1 MTVQKQCLGD
11 TRESSMPAATKKKKD
26 KDTAGLFMAPPGV
39 QAILTHEV
47 ARYLNMSSGSVRTI
61 ALQGRLPSYKMGP
74 LAHHPVAFNWPDVV
88 AYKREMAK
96 RLEEQR
102 YMGVPPSGFKRDTP
116 PSER

>member
-1 MTVQKQCLGD
+1 MTTASK
-11 TRESSMPAATKKKKD
+11 TKKQKKD
-26 KDTAGLFMAPPGV
+26 TGLYMAPPGV

-47 ARYLNMSSGSVRTI
+47 ARYLGMSSGSVRTI

-74 LAHHPVAFNWPDVV
+74 LSHHPVAFNWPDVV
-88 AYKREMAK
+88 AYKKEMAK

-102 YMGVPPSGFKRDTP
+102 YMGVPPSGFRRDTP